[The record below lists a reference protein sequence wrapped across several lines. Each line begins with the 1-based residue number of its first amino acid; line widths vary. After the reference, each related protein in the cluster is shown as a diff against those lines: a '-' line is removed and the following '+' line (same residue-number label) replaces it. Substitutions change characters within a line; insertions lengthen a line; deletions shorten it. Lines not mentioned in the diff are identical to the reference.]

1 MQTLQNKLS
10 VTAAIVS
17 GETGLSGNAITDLFH
32 RDQPEIIAVLPEKRG
47 SGKARHFTP
56 LQFALVALMADLVA
70 AEFKLP
76 LAGKI
81 AHRVMEAH
89 NREPNVEQWA
99 IVHTTNGNISTLPYT
114 KASLETG
121 YISGARIT
129 FAITVD
135 LKNYAD
141 RIERAIAEA
150 PKVIGGDDDD

>member
-1 MQTLQNKLS
+1 MFDTKIFTTTN
-10 VTAAIVS
+10 VVAEA
-17 GETGLSGNAITDLFH
+17 TGLIGHGMTHLFQSE
-32 RDQPEIIAVLPEKRG
+32 QPEIVAILPEKRG
-47 SGKARHFTP
+47 SGKTRHFTS
-56 LQFALVALMADLVA
+56 LQFSCVALIADLLA

-99 IVHTTNGNISTLPYT
+99 IVHTANGNISTLPYT

-121 YISGARIT
+121 YISGSRIT

-135 LKNYAD
+135 LKNYAE
-141 RIERAIAEA
+141 RIQQAIADA
-150 PKVIGGDDDD
+150 PRVIGDDDAA